1 MGKTNTA
8 LKNMFSIKSIFSD
21 LINGLY
27 FAGNDVVHPCELE
40 QIDTAMGLIIQG
52 SDAKKNNVER
62 IRDLAMRW
70 KSHMDVILY
79 FVEFQDKVH
88 YGMPVKNM
96 LYDGLSYLEQM
107 KELWYE
113 VSEDDPAK
121 QVGTADMFSQFRKE
135 DKLRPVI
142 TLVFYCGDEWEGP
155 LSIYDMLEFNEN
167 TMTVLKKY
175 IPNYHINIVNP
186 NNLEDISVFKRDL
199 QMIFGMVKLK
209 TQKNDMKDFVS
220 KNADYFENVGIEIVY
235 GIEAMV
241 GSDFLSKNISNRT
254 ETGGVN
260 VCKAFEDM
268 VEEGRELGIEEG
280 LDQGIKGI
288 VAILR
293 ELAIAD
299 DIILEKLVKQFE
311 LTELEANAYL

>member
-107 KELWYE
+107 KNCGMRCRRMIL
-113 VSEDDPAK
+113 
-121 QVGTADMFSQFRKE
+121 QN
-135 DKLRPVI
+135 KLVRQI
-142 TLVFYCGDEWEGP
+142 CSL
-155 LSIYDMLEFNEN
+155 
-167 TMTVLKKY
+167 
-175 IPNYHINIVNP
+175 
-186 NNLEDISVFKRDL
+186 NLEKR
-199 QMIFGMVKLK
+199 I
-209 TQKNDMKDFVS
+209 N
-220 KNADYFENVGIEIVY
+220 
-235 GIEAMV
+235 
-241 GSDFLSKNISNRT
+241 
-254 ETGGVN
+254 
-260 VCKAFEDM
+260 
-268 VEEGRELGIEEG
+268 
-280 LDQGIKGI
+280 
-288 VAILR
+288 
-293 ELAIAD
+293 
-299 DIILEKLVKQFE
+299 
-311 LTELEANAYL
+311 